1 MGKILQG
8 GNNLIYLIYWQYEQ
22 KQKKKYKSILK
33 KKNWMG
39 SRDKTL
45 FKVGGSCRHFEVKL
59 KFIAVT

>member
-1 MGKILQG
+1 MNK
-8 GNNLIYLIYWQYEQ
+8 N
-22 KQKKKYKSILK
+22 KSILK